1 MQVDNTLILNLEN
14 LARLELAPEERELL
28 RGGLNHILNMIEQ
41 LNALDTTDVE
51 PLIYV
56 NDEVNNLRPDEVRHQ
71 ISRADALKNAPLQ
84 DGTFFKVPKVLDIW

>member
-84 DGTFFKVPKVLDIW
+84 DGTFFKVPKVLDI